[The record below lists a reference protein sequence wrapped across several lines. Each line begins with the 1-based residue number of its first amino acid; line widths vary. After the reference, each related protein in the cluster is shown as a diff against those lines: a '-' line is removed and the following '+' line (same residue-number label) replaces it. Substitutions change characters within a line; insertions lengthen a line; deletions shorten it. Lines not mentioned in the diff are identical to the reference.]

1 MNPRRSFI
9 TLFNLLYIFVYIVW
23 QPFQVYYLRVDAA
36 GRTLLTL
43 SILVV
48 IMNVI
53 ELQRYK
59 KAFATPVF
67 RCWMTLLCFS
77 ILNSLVKG
85 FYAEYG
91 ALIFFNVNY
100 ILPII
105 FLTIAMLELSKDKQR
120 AMKVIWLA
128 LIIYFILGLPF
139 MGRNLDE
146 RFEVEGLGNLYPLH
160 LVALLFVSAV
170 LLIEG
175 RIKTWHFVVLA
186 FFVTFVILIS
196 GTRKAFGAEIIILLG
211 VILNNRKRK
220 DVWFYIR
227 MFLLGFVL
235 LVFVRFSL
243 SHSTVGQRIEEGAE
257 EDKMVQ
263 LVENQQANTVLVKL
277 LGDRAI
283 QYELG
288 LELFQ
293 QHFLTGIGLN
303 NYMAVAR
310 SDFRLHSE
318 YMVQLCEN
326 GLIGFILL
334 VLYYVHIG
342 KALKTAKKR
351 TIPKVINMVSY
362 GLFVILFLNFTAW
375 TYNQNFAMIIYAILL
390 TYSNPKLN
398 YVIKAS

>member
-9 TLFNLLYIFVYIVW
+9 TLFNLLYIFVSIAW
-23 QPFQVYYLRVDAA
+23 PPFQLYYLRADGA

-59 KAFATPVF
+59 KAFATPAF
-67 RCWMTLLCFS
+67 RCWMALLCYS
-77 ILNSLVKG
+77 MLNSLVKG
-85 FYAEYG
+85 FYSEYG

-100 ILPII
+100 VFPIV
-105 FLTIAMLELSKDKQR
+105 FLAIAMLELAKDKQR

-139 MGRNLDE
+139 MGRNLNE

-160 LVALLFVSAV
+160 LVALLYVSAI
-170 LLIEG
+170 LLIE
-175 RIKTWHFVVLA
+175 RNIKTWHFIVLA
-186 FFVTFVILIS
+186 FFITIAILIS

-220 DVWFYIR
+220 DVWFYIK
-227 MFLLGFVL
+227 MILLGFVL

-257 EDKMVQ
+257 EDNMVQ
-263 LVENQQANTVLVKL
+263 LVENQRANAVLVKL

-288 LELFQ
+288 LELFH
-293 QHFLTGIGLN
+293 QHFLTGIGLDN
-303 NYMAVAR
+303 FIPVAR
-310 SDFRLHSE
+310 SDYRLHTE

-351 TIPKVINMVSY
+351 TIPKVINMVSF
-362 GLFVILFLNFTAW
+362 GLFVILFFNFTAW